1 MRHRDEGGSMVI
13 WLSGVTIVVVLL
25 SGICL
30 DMWRAVAAQRAL
42 ATAVDASAA
51 AGANGID
58 EQAWRDR
65 EELRLEP
72 GRARSLAADNLG
84 GQAEAASITAAAFD
98 ATPDHI
104 VVSADMPVGLTL
116 LRLFQTRPFVVHA
129 QSTASPRRTP

>member
-1 MRHRDEGGSMVI
+1 MTI
-13 WLSGVTIVVVLL
+13 WLAGVTIVVVLL
-25 SGICL
+25 SGICV

-84 GQAEAASITAAAFD
+84 AQAEATAITGAAFD
-98 ATPDHI
+98 ATPERI
-104 VVSADMPVGLTL
+104 VVSADMPVQLTL
-116 LRLFQTRPFVVHA
+116 LRVFQSQPLVVHA